1 MSDDRKK
8 PKASPP
14 PPPPP
19 PSQDDPGKVIKDY
32 KKDDEGKETLKK

>member
-1 MSDDRKK
+1 MSKPSEK

-19 PSQDDPGKVIKDY
+19 PPRDDPGKVIKDY
-32 KKDDEGKETLKK
+32 KDHKDKETIKK